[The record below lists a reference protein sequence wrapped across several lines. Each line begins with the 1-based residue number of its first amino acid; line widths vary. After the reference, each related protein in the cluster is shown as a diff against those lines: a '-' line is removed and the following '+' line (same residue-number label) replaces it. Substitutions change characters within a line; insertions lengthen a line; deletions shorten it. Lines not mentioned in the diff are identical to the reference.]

1 MRRVEVIPVAVSDP
15 NVAEGCDLASLIL
28 DSLEVN
34 GLSLED
40 GDVVVV
46 TQKIVSKA
54 EGRVINLADVIPS
67 EHAVEI
73 ASKYCKDPRVV
84 EVILREARKV
94 VAIKD
99 GVIITQ
105 TRHGFVCANSAVDG
119 SNVEG
124 DSLTMLPLDP
134 DASARRIRA
143 GLMKAT
149 GKRIAVIISDTFGRP
164 FREGQVNVAVGI
176 AGIKPLIDYRGL
188 RDMYGKELRVTSIA
202 VADEIASAAELVM
215 GKSKGV
221 PLAIVRGVEYEYSDD
236 ASINELIREES
247 KDIFLKLALKTL

>member
-1 MRRVEVIPVAVSDP
+1 MNRIEVIPVGVSDP

-28 DSLEVN
+28 DSLKVN

-54 EGRVINLADVIPS
+54 EGRVIDLSDVIPS

-73 ASKYCKDPRVV
+73 AREHCKDPRVV

-124 DSLTMLPLDP
+124 ESLTMLPLDP
-134 DASARRIRA
+134 DLSARRIRY

-149 GKRIAVIISDTFGRP
+149 GKRVAVIISDTFGRP

-221 PLAIVRGVEYEYSDD
+221 PVAIVRGLEYDHDD
-236 ASINELIREES
+236 GASVNELIREES
-247 KDIFLKLALKTL
+247 KDIFLRLAKGLI

>member
-1 MRRVEVIPVAVSDP
+1 MNRVEVIPVAISEP
-15 NVAEGCDLASLIL
+15 NIAEGCDIASLIL
-28 DSLEVN
+28 YSISVN
-34 GLSLED
+34 GLELRD

-67 EHAVEI
+67 EQAVKI
-73 ASKYCKDPRVV
+73 AREQCKDPRVV

-119 SNVEG
+119 SNVKGE
-124 DSLTMLPLDP
+124 SLTMLPVDP
-134 DASARRIRA
+134 DVSARRIRD

-149 GKRIAVIISDTFGRP
+149 GKRVAVIISDTFGRP

-176 AGIKPLIDYRGL
+176 AGMKPVIDYRGL
-188 RDMYGKELRVTSIA
+188 KDMYGKELRVTSIA
-202 VADEIASAAELVM
+202 IADEVASAAELVM
-215 GKSKGV
+215 GKSRGV
-221 PLAIVRGVEYEYSDD
+221 PVAIVRGLEYEHVDD

-247 KDIFLKLALKTL
+247 KDIFFKLALKD

>member
-15 NVAEGCDLASLIL
+15 NVAKGCDLASLIL

>member
-15 NVAEGCDLASLIL
+15 NVAEGYDLASLIL